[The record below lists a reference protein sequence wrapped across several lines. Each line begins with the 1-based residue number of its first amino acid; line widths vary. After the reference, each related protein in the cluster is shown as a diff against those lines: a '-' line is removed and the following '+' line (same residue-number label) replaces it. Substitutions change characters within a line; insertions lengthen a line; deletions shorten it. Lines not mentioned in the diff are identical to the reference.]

1 MSGSRSPPFVSPRPR
16 LSCEQLHD
24 DEEEEEEDE
33 DDEGD
38 EGDEGARARS
48 TPKLHS
54 GLFSSLL
61 PFEWFSDA
69 YPGCAKSV
77 KVELNS

>member
-54 GLFSSLL
+54 GLFSSFFLSSGL
-61 PFEWFSDA
+61 VTHTQGALSQS
-69 YPGCAKSV
+69 K
-77 KVELNS
+77 LN